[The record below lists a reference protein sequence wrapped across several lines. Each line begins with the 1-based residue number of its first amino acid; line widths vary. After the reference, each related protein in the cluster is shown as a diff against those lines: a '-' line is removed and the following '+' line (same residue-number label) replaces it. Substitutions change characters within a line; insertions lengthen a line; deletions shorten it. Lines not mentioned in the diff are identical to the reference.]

1 MKKKIVLSLA
11 IVVPIFIMAFADRS
25 SSGAPASH
33 TGAPGEKTCAASGCH
48 DDNAL
53 NSGVAKLTIDVASGG
68 VTKYVAG
75 QTYPIKVR
83 IADANSSRFGFQI
96 VALDETTN
104 NAGTFTI
111 TDHGRTQFM
120 ENQHEMA
127 DRKYITYTF
136 SGTDATSSGAAEWTV
151 NWTAPATTSG
161 KITFYAAAVSADDD
175 GTDKGDVVYT
185 TNNTLTNQ

>member
-11 IVVPIFIMAFADRS
+11 VVIPIFIMAFAERS

-53 NSGVAKLTIDVASGG
+53 NSGAAKLTIDVASGG
-68 VTKYVAG
+68 VTTYIAG
-75 QTYPIKVR
+75 QTYPIKIR
-83 IADANSSRFGFQI
+83 IADANVSRFGFQI
-96 VALDETTN
+96 VALDQTTN
-104 NAGTFTI
+104 NAGTFAI
-111 TDHGRTQFM
+111 TDRVRTQFM
-120 ENQHEMA
+120 ENQHEMG

-136 SGTDATSSGAAEWTV
+136 NGTDATSSGVAEWIV

-161 KITFYAAAVSADDD
+161 NITFYAAAVSADDD

-185 TNNTLTNQ
+185 ANNTLMNH

>member
-11 IVVPIFIMAFADRS
+11 VVIPIFIMAFAERS

-33 TGAPGEKTCAASGCH
+33 TGAPGEKTCATSGCH

-53 NSGVAKLTIDVASGG
+53 NSGVAQLTIDVASG

-75 QTYPIKVR
+75 HTYPIKVR
-83 IADANSSRFGFQI
+83 ISDVNSSRFGFQI
-96 VALDETTN
+96 VALDQTTN

-111 TDHGRTQFM
+111 VDPAHTQFM
-120 ENQHEMA
+120 ENQHELM

-136 SGTDATSSGAAEWTV
+136 SGTDAASNGTGEWIV
-151 NWTAPATTSG
+151 NWTAPANTSG
-161 KITFYAAAVSADDD
+161 NITFYAAAVSANDD

-185 TNNTLTNQ
+185 TSNTLMNQ

>member
-11 IVVPIFIMAFADRS
+11 VIVPIFIMAFAERS
-25 SSGAPASH
+25 STGAPASH
-33 TGAPGEKTCAASGCH
+33 TGAPGEQTCATSGCH

-53 NSGVAKLTIDVASGG
+53 NSGAAKLTIDIGSGG
-68 VTKYVAG
+68 ITKYVAG
-75 QTYPIKVR
+75 QTYPVKVS
-83 IADANSSRFGFQI
+83 IADADASRFGFQI
-96 VALDETTN
+96 VALDQSTG

-111 TDHGRTQFM
+111 TDAVRTQFM
-120 ENQHEMA
+120 INQHELA
-127 DRKYITYTF
+127 DRNYVTYTF
-136 SGTDATSSGAAEWTV
+136 SGTDAASNGTTEWIV

-161 KITFYAAAVSADDD
+161 NITFYAAAVSANDD